1 VHGLPRF
8 GRGFLPVGLNGRDLR
23 VMVIIVGV
31 CSANKLLGD
40 GITKKNTED
49 SILDGVGLVL
59 IKRDEDQ
66 GVLKEVRVGEE
77 RFKEVSEPHS
87 CCSYRGIMTVRS
99 HVRGYFG

>member
-1 VHGLPRF
+1 VLVHGLPRF
-8 GRGFLPVGLNGRDLR
+8 GRGLLPVSLNGRDLR

-49 SILDGVGLVL
+49 SVLDGVGLVL

-66 GVLKEVRVGEE
+66 GVLKEVRVGA
-77 RFKEVSEPHS
+77 
-87 CCSYRGIMTVRS
+87 TLLL
-99 HVRGYFG
+99 